1 MLEKKGASCLRGS
14 GSFMFFR
21 RILMGKIDAVVLKE
35 TKYIAF
41 FVAIFSVILQ
51 SVFLII
57 GKWDYTVLLGNLL
70 GGISAVLNFLFMGIT
85 IQNAVKK
92 EEKEAKTAMR
102 VSSTYRNFF
111 ILIITVIGIVLKCFN
126 TVSVIVPLFF
136 PRIAIAIRP
145 IVDKKRG
152 GK

>member
-1 MLEKKGASCLRGS
+1 MK
-14 GSFMFFR
+14 
-21 RILMGKIDAVVLKE
+21 KIDAVVLKE

-41 FVAIFSVILQ
+41 FVLLFSLCLQ

-85 IQNAVKK
+85 IQNAVEK
-92 EEKEAKTAMR
+92 EEKEAKTAMK
-102 VSSTYRNFF
+102 VSSTYRNLF

-136 PRIAIAIRP
+136 PRIAIAIKP
-145 IVDKKRG
+145 LVDKKRG
-152 GK
+152 G

>member
-1 MLEKKGASCLRGS
+1 MK
-14 GSFMFFR
+14 
-21 RILMGKIDAVVLKE
+21 KIDSVVLKE

-41 FVAIFSVILQ
+41 FALIFSLCLQ

-70 GGISAVLNFLFMGIT
+70 SFFAAVVNFLLMGIT

-92 EEKEAKTAMR
+92 EEKDAKTAMK
-102 VSSTYRNFF
+102 VSSTYRNLF
-111 ILIITVIGIVLKCFN
+111 ILVITVIGIVLKCFN

-136 PRIAIAIRP
+136 PRIAIAIKP
-145 IVDKKRG
+145 LVDKNKA
-152 GK
+152 